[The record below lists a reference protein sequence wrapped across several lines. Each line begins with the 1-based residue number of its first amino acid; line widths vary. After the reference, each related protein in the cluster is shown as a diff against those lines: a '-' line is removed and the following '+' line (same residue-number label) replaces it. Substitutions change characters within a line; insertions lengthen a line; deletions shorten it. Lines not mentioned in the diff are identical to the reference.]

1 MLKEKQLKV
10 EKMETVI
17 KVNLSFVNA
26 FIIKTDNACF
36 LIDTGLSSS
45 WNQLDTALRSNGC
58 SPGKLKLVI
67 ATHGDVDHIGNCRNL
82 QEIYKTKI
90 AIHPADGE
98 MAEKGKMRKRSIRP
112 AAMKM
117 LFLVMFLVMKFF
129 PKFSKPQTFKPD
141 IYLKDDENLEEYG
154 LDAKVIHLPGHTEGS
169 IAILTK
175 GKNLFVGDTLVS
187 RKVPDYATIIEDKEA
202 LSQSIKKLRQLNAE
216 TVFTGHGDSF
226 PGNML
231 SQIKVV
237 EL

>member
-1 MLKEKQLKV
+1 
-10 EKMETVI
+10 MERVI

-26 FIIKTDNACF
+26 FIIKTDCGCF

-58 SPGKLKLVI
+58 SPGKLKMVI
-67 ATHGDVDHIGNCRNL
+67 ATHGDADHIGNCRNL
-82 QEIYKTKI
+82 QEIYKAKI

-98 MAEKGKMRKRSIRP
+98 MAEKGRMRKRSIRP
-112 AAMKM
+112 VAMKM
-117 LFLVMFLVMKFF
+117 LFLVMKLFL
-129 PKFSKPQTFKPD
+129 KFSKLQTFKPD
-141 IYLKDDENLEEYG
+141 VYLEDNETLEKYG
-154 LDAKVIHLPGHTEGS
+154 LDAKIIHIPGHTEGS

-175 GKNLFVGDTLVS
+175 GKNLFVGDTIVN
-187 RKVPDYATIIEDKEA
+187 RKGPSYATIIEDKEA
-202 LSQSIKKLRQLNAE
+202 LSQSIKKLRQLDVE
-216 TVFTGHGDSF
+216 TVFTGHGDPF